1 LPPKGKLQ
9 QSAPTGIIETAAGQG
24 NASSRR
30 PSGTSTQGDVPSV
43 PMEVFTITPHPGFVI
58 KTRKIMGLK
67 EKVFIN
73 IFHHESIAL
82 EPLNAARTIMA
93 DSKPFL
99 VMGETTSALDKD
111 GHNCYTFNVGVSSD
125 YFKLSE
131 GSSEGEPLEIV
142 SPASVVKIIHKIN
155 LKFTEFLDENQYSL
169 PRLAL
174 GYKGNFIP
182 PFTIP
187 VPASHHHQ
195 GVGHVW
201 SNSSDVTTDNDD
213 NYHQSQPTL
222 QVGVGIAY
230 INNRKTDRNS
240 FASSSSNAADYDENN
255 NHHQSTTTTM
265 QRKMQR
271 KSIFGDHMNST
282 ASHLLNA
289 SMLEYIREECLD
301 ANSCRQLKQKSVN
314 DPHILLGWQIALLDE
329 EGKMITDI
337 YVVTDVRKNMM
348 SQTEY
353 RLSKQDSDDLWLR
366 LKRRGEAGSDR
377 DDDKAKAKTNS
388 KGQHDFRPLR
398 KVLTI
403 FDKVPAQSPS
413 GGLQL
418 IEETEESNRSIN

>member
-1 LPPKGKLQ
+1 LQ
-9 QSAPTGIIETAAGQG
+9 
-24 NASSRR
+24 
-30 PSGTSTQGDVPSV
+30 
-43 PMEVFTITPHPGFVI
+43 
-58 KTRKIMGLK
+58 
-67 EKVFIN
+67 
-73 IFHHESIAL
+73 
-82 EPLNAARTIMA
+82 
-93 DSKPFL
+93 
-99 VMGETTSALDKD
+99 
-111 GHNCYTFNVGVSSD
+111 
-125 YFKLSE
+125 
-131 GSSEGEPLEIV
+131 
-142 SPASVVKIIHKIN
+142 
-155 LKFTEFLDENQYSL
+155 FLDENQYSL
-169 PRLAL
+169 PRLAS

-187 VPASHHHQ
+187 VPAGHHHQ

-201 SNSSDVTTDNDD
+201 SNSSDETTDNDD

-222 QVGVGIAY
+222 QVGVGIAD

-403 FDKVPAQSPS
+403 FDKVPA
-413 GGLQL
+413 LH
-418 IEETEESNRSIN
+418 